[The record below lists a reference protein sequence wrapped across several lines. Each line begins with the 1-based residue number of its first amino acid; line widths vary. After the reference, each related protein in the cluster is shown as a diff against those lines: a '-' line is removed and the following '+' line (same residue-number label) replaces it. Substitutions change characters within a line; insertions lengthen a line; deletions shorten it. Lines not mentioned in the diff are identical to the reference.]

1 MRVVLLCGLTIYIL
15 LSGLLS
21 KCTNSSKITERRNM
35 SGAGGGGEYHILE
48 CYIASNCFQDV
59 VDSI

>member
-35 SGAGGGGEYHILE
+35 SGGGGGGNIIFWSVILLQTV
-48 CYIASNCFQDV
+48 SKM
-59 VDSI
+59 

>member
-35 SGAGGGGEYHILE
+35 SGGGEYHILE